1 MYMAAQSNAKV
12 RVILDQLM
20 MEHDVLAVFDYVSG
34 SPRAGRQALVADGLR
49 PEAMRNG
56 RLSAVERAHLIKK
69 LPKQPGLRVSNEDLV
84 AAYKRR
90 PGMYSTVW
98 MMIGSRAWAD
108 HPDALQTLRNAIY
121 LSAQPAAPKPIP
133 APAVALPKIAPPP
146 APPAVKSTPVAAKP
160 ASAAAA
166 PARPLFGLAR
176 AIAAAK
182 AEASQLAERQAA
194 QGATHPRPKPNP
206 SLTGLTRTIA
216 ALRTDAVRK

>member
-1 MYMAAQSNAKV
+1 
-12 RVILDQLM
+12 M

-34 SPRAGRQALVADGLR
+34 SPRAGRQALVGDGLR

-146 APPAVKSTPVAAKP
+146 PASPAVKATPAAAKP
-160 ASAAAA
+160 APAAAA

-176 AIAAAK
+176 AIAAAN
-182 AEASQLAERQAA
+182 AEVSQRAERQAT
-194 QGATHPRPKPNP
+194 QGAAHPRPKPNP
-206 SLTGLTRTIA
+206 SLTGLPRTIA